1 VGKGTNTTRG
11 RGNRG
16 SRGHGKDRSKKQL
29 ADIGQ
34 LKKFAKRTTQKFIAV
49 ADPDAAEL
57 AAFPSNF
64 GALRRDET
72 DNMGYRIPKVVP
84 GEPVDARG
92 RKKKK
97 KKGPGAKRKIKMP
110 YRAMRPGE
118 PDIDA
123 GVAGWVQPKDTA
135 DFLKLGNRMDSLLE
149 TFDRVTWVGG
159 VPYVRS
165 FHAESTKLV
174 DVGGGIVAQI
184 KAKADSVT
192 IRDTIGVSPGL
203 SRALELMVN
212 AGKVDEA
219 RAAIESILE
228 PLGKKYEAM
237 FRGPRASAKVTSAVP
252 HIQEKDGHFHVDL
265 WVHSTYLDQAEH
277 GCERNVIPV
286 RFWDAKALC
295 HHGPGPG
302 ILFWQR
308 HLEVLG
314 DLGELAK
321 TEPEAAERAE
331 FTEIVCKQAMES
343 CRKRAREEYEKQ
355 VSRKAAA
362 KGEVSNS
369 WIRPPDDF
377 ARDVRIHQE
386 IDELLENALPA
397 EFVEKGRQEYR
408 DHLIE
413 AYKAG
418 TTGVKL
424 KTPEDTEKLR
434 KMAKR
439 ALTRAKNYRAAAAS
453 ELKVLSEVAADV
465 TKAKA
470 EADIIRTE
478 TKRLHNDATADAAA
492 AKLALQAAEL
502 DRLAATN
509 AKEVAKTQAEREAAS
524 IVGRANQKLS
534 AVISREEAVAQR
546 EAALPAKVAAAEAS
560 GLRLAIKFLFNL
572 ESKDSAVEKLKEEI
586 VSGIQTFKKSVEEN
600 IWKKVFQSVAKRFPR
615 SSEAKDVEVEFEGF
629 LQDEKRGF
637 LARVFGALGGS
648 NRETSVE
655 NLPVVIAD
663 FQSRTRVEA
672 LRESLAEIRGGRT
685 DDGDKMDEEVI
696 RAEIRSDAGKFQS
709 GVLAQTKVAL
719 LGLSRFVF
727 GKDSV
732 GDVIETKET
741 EEEMKSVLKDEY
753 DRRAA
758 LLEKALP
765 ILESQDTALADE
777 VRKVIGTW
785 PKVPAQLIRP
795 SDQQKSTKNDGL
807 KFE

>member
-1 VGKGTNTTRG
+1 VPWNLPKRESFSHQCLLVGT
-11 RGNRG
+11 
-16 SRGHGKDRSKKQL
+16 
-29 ADIGQ
+29 
-34 LKKFAKRTTQKFIAV
+34 
-49 ADPDAAEL
+49 DPFE
-57 AAFPSNF
+57 
-64 GALRRDET
+64 
-72 DNMGYRIPKVVP
+72 
-84 GEPVDARG
+84 
-92 RKKKK
+92 
-97 KKGPGAKRKIKMP
+97 
-110 YRAMRPGE
+110 
-118 PDIDA
+118 
-123 GVAGWVQPKDTA
+123 
-135 DFLKLGNRMDSLLE
+135 
-149 TFDRVTWVGG
+149 
-159 VPYVRS
+159 
-165 FHAESTKLV
+165 
-174 DVGGGIVAQI
+174 
-184 KAKADSVT
+184 
-192 IRDTIGVSPGL
+192 
-203 SRALELMVN
+203 
-212 AGKVDEA
+212 
-219 RAAIESILE
+219 
-228 PLGKKYEAM
+228 
-237 FRGPRASAKVTSAVP
+237 ASAKVTSAVP
-252 HIQEKDGHFHVDL
+252 HIQEEDGHFHVDL
-265 WVHSTYLDQAEH
+265 WVHSTYLDLAEH

-302 ILFWQR
+302 IVFWQR

-314 DLGELAK
+314 DLDELAK
-321 TEPEAAERAE
+321 TKPEAAERAE

-355 VSRKAAA
+355 VSRKEEA

-377 ARDVRIHQE
+377 ARDVRIHQA
-386 IDELLENALPA
+386 IDELLGNALPA
-397 EFVEKGRQEYR
+397 ELVEKGRQEYR

-439 ALTRAKNYRAAAAS
+439 ALSRAKNYRAAAAS

-478 TKRLHNDATADAAA
+478 AQRLHNDATADAAA

-502 DRLAATN
+502 DRLAAAT

-524 IVGRANQKLS
+524 IVKMANQKLS
-534 AVISREEAVAQR
+534 AVISREGAVAQR
-546 EAALPAKVAAAEAS
+546 EAALPARVAAAEAS

-572 ESKDSAVEKLKEEI
+572 ESKDSAVEKLKGEI
-586 VSGIQTFKKSVEEN
+586 VSGIETFKKSLEEN

-615 SSEAKDVEVEFEGF
+615 SSEAKDVEVELEGF

-648 NRETSVE
+648 NREISVE
-655 NLPVVIAD
+655 NLPVVIEE

-685 DDGDKMDEEVI
+685 DDGDKMDEEAI

-709 GVLAQTKVAL
+709 GVVAQTKVAL

-727 GKDSV
+727 GKESV
-732 GDVIETKET
+732 GGVIETKET

-765 ILESQDTALADE
+765 ILESQDTAFADE

-785 PKVPAQLIRP
+785 PKVPAQSIRP
-795 SDQQKSTKNDGL
+795 SDQQKSTENEEP